1 LCFLILL
8 LWIPGRSARAQA
20 IYYPDSRLTP
30 TLSVYTFYQHY
41 NDDDRKLTEIS
52 APVSVFVP
60 VGSGVSFR
68 VSVTPASANGPNL
81 ESLGAFGDT
90 QLGVNYLR
98 PLGPGKLAAGL
109 NLNLPSGK
117 KELTVEEFQT
127 SLFLSQNFLG
137 FRAPSFG
144 QGFNAEPNV
153 NYAVPVAETV
163 VAGLGAS
170 YRYRGTYTPLEGLD
184 GDYQPGSEIELRAGV
199 DVELDEGMIL
209 AGAVRFVSFATDKLD
224 GDEAFTLGDMV
235 AVSLR
240 FQSQTGPGRLLLFS
254 RFIARAESEVPGVGA
269 DARTVPNEFDNTGRN
284 DQRLDDQ
291 LHIGFLTAFRM
302 FGETIN
308 SSEAFY
314 RDTLQQGTEYSF
326 DLGLEP
332 AYTINEYATLVGHLV
347 YTFGGITGFNVGLGT
362 TVTL

>member
-1 LCFLILL
+1 
-8 LWIPGRSARAQA
+8 
-20 IYYPDSRLTP
+20 
-30 TLSVYTFYQHY
+30 
-41 NDDDRKLTEIS
+41 
-52 APVSVFVP
+52 
-60 VGSGVSFR
+60 
-68 VSVTPASANGPNL
+68 
-81 ESLGAFGDT
+81 
-90 QLGVNYLR
+90 
-98 PLGPGKLAAGL
+98 
-109 NLNLPSGK
+109 
-117 KELTVEEFQT
+117 
-127 SLFLSQNFLG
+127 
-137 FRAPSFG
+137 
-144 QGFNAEPNV
+144 
-153 NYAVPVAETV
+153 
-163 VAGLGAS
+163 
-170 YRYRGTYTPLEGLD
+170 
-184 GDYQPGSEIELRAGV
+184 
-199 DVELDEGMIL
+199 MIL

-269 DARTVPNEFDNTGRN
+269 VGRTVPNEFDITGRY

-291 LHIGFLTAFRM
+291 LQIGFLTAFRM

-308 SSEAFY
+308 SSDAFS
-314 RDTLQQGTEYSF
+314 RDTLQQGTEYIF